1 MPLKS
6 GFGYAVVRE
15 NIAELHRA
23 GKAWASAVAIAY
35 ANARVSFFRAHSRG
49 ALPEWLAYP
58 KGYRLREHYDA
69 HGKPAPAGR
78 HSAELQSLEK
88 AVRSTPNPRKIAQAA
103 QLFEDFTGKRAKH
116 ITKHELPELPTEGLV
131 FGRLLQ
137 VGYESARDG
146 RPYRHTFRERSRPLL
161 VATPDGKTVYIV
173 CGRYAFTDRG
183 IVDK

>member
-1 MPLKS
+1 MLKI
-6 GFGYAVVRE
+6 GYSYATIRE

-35 ANARVSFFRAHSRG
+35 ANGRVSFFRSHPRG

-69 HGKPAPAGR
+69 HGKPAFAKQEYAENPASESR
-78 HSAELQSLEK
+78 AQH
-88 AVRSTPNPRKIAQAA
+88 PNPRKLAQAA
-103 QLFEDFTGKRAKH
+103 ALFEDFTGKRATR
-116 ITKHELPELPTEGLV
+116 ITKHSLPELPTEGLV
-131 FGRLLQ
+131 FGRLVQ

-146 RPYRHTFRERSRPLL
+146 RLYRHTFRKRSQPLL

-173 CGRYAFTDRG
+173 GGRYAFTDRG
-183 IVDK
+183 IEDK